1 MMISQYHITAGTQ
14 HLGASPNLTPKEK
27 KEKVMQSIKAWVDR
41 RRTRAEH
48 YQGPHLSVPGG
59 GVEIDNAA

>member
-27 KEKVMQSIKAWVDR
+27 KKVMQLIKAWVSIEGELALNITKVHICR
-41 RRTRAEH
+41 FPVV
-48 YQGPHLSVPGG
+48 G
-59 GVEIDNAA
+59 